1 METKENIIKVLKGHS
16 GCEITLL
23 KNNDSVFVRK
33 KSGSTEYN
41 NRLKKQ
47 FKKQKQFQSE
57 TLYAPE
63 VFDCGFQNKL
73 FYFDMEYVHAKALSE
88 NISYIIISDIPKLMQ
103 ELLINLSINNI
114 KPSRPTDAFNKKIQN
129 LKVSENIKNNILALE
144 AFRILENFDWNKV
157 EKSACHGDLTLENM
171 LITPDK
177 KIYLIDFL
185 DSFYNSWMFDVAKLL
200 QDLEFDWSGRKSPS
214 NSNRTIRLQVA
225 KDTLID
231 TIYRLPNGEEKINT
245 IYHLLLLNILRIYP
259 YSKEA
264 FDIEFLDNLVYYLVS
279 KLREE

>member
-16 GCEITLL
+16 GCAITLL
-23 KNNDSVFVRK
+23 KNNDLIFVRK
-33 KSGSTEYN
+33 KSSSTEYN
-41 NRLKKQ
+41 NRLRRQ
-47 FKKQKQFQSE
+47 FKKQKQFESK
-57 TLYAPE
+57 TLYTPIVYGGGYE
-63 VFDCGFQNKL
+63 NKL
-73 FYFDMEYVHAKALSE
+73 FYFDMEYVQAKAISDS
-88 NISYIIISDIPKLMQ
+88 ISYMIISDIPKLMQ
-103 ELLINLSINNI
+103 ELLTNLSINNV
-114 KPSRPTDAFNKKIQN
+114 KPSRPTDVFNKKIQN
-129 LKVSENIKNNILALE
+129 LKTSESIKNNTLALE
-144 AFRILENFDWNKV
+144 AFKILENFDWNKV

-264 FDIEFLDNLVYYLVS
+264 FDIEFLDNLVYYLMS